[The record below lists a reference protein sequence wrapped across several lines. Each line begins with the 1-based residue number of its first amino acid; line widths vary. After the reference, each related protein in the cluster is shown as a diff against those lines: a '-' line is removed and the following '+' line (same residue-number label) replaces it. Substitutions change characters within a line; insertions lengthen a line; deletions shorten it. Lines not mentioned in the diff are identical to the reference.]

1 MRRRQTT
8 DSEYSGRYM
17 TPAQGAAYLN
27 VCLRTFR
34 TVLSRREIPYIQ
46 FNGKGSL
53 VRIDRQDL
61 DEFMQKNK
69 VSA

>member
-8 DSEYSGRYM
+8 DSEYPGRYM
-17 TPAQGAAYLN
+17 TPAQRAAYLN